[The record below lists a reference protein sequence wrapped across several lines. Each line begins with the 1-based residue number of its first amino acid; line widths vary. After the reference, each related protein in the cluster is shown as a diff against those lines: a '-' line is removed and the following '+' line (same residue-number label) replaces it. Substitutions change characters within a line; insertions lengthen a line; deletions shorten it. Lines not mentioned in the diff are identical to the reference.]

1 MTHAPTRTE
10 VIVVGAGPTGLTLAC
25 DLARRGV
32 PALLVEQ
39 AGALFPGSRGKGLQP
54 RTQEVFEDLGLLAA
68 VRAAGRPYPRMLN
81 WEDGERQGEWDLVGG
96 PGPVAPDPTVP
107 FPSVWMLP
115 QWRTQEL
122 LHERLR
128 ELGGEVVLGTALSG
142 LDQYPDRVEARLT
155 GPDGAERTV
164 SARYLVAA
172 DGGRSTV
179 RRAVGIPMAGEQVD
193 PRPALVA
200 DLEIDGLD
208 RGNWHVWPKAP
219 GGPLLL
225 CPLPSTT
232 AFQLFAQFGAE
243 PSAEAGTEAGAEP
256 SAEAGTEAGAE
267 AGAEPDT
274 SPEGVRRTVAARTHL
289 PESALGRVHWASG
302 FRPRT
307 ALAERFREGR
317 VFLAGD
323 AAHLHSPAG
332 GQGLNTGIQDAYNLG
347 WKLGQVLRHGADE
360 ALLDSYEEERLPIA
374 AEVLEISTRLH
385 RAGGVRAGGLR
396 RGPRTEQLGLGYED
410 GPLTVEARPG
420 LAEDALRAGERAPD
434 APLDGTASGPT
445 DNTADSTADN
455 GSAGESDSGSAGGTG
470 SARRLFEL
478 FRGPHV
484 TVLAVGRALPEL
496 PAGVHGHRI
505 DGGVTERVYGPGL
518 FVVRPDGY
526 LGLATHDPADLPGY
540 LGRLG
545 LR

>member
-10 VIVVGAGPTGLTLAC
+10 VLVVGAGPTGLTLAC

-54 RTQEVFEDLGLLAA
+54 RTQEVFEDLGLLTA
-68 VRAAGRPYPRMLN
+68 VHAAGRPYPRMLS
-81 WEDGERQGEWDLVGG
+81 WEDGEPQGEWDLVGG

-155 GPDGAERTV
+155 GPDGTELTV

-243 PSAEAGTEAGAEP
+243 GGAEAGAEGG
-256 SAEAGTEAGAE
+256 AGND
-267 AGAEPDT
+267 AEPDT

-323 AAHLHSPAG
+323 AAHMHSPAG
-332 GQGLNTGIQDAYNLG
+332 GQGLNTSIQDAYNLG

-374 AEVLEISTRLH
+374 ADVLEISTRLH

-434 APLDGTASGPT
+434 APLDGAANATADSGPAGGTASGAASG
-445 DNTADSTADN
+445 TADS
-455 GSAGESDSGSAGGTG
+455 GPAGGTG

-484 TVLAVGRALPEL
+484 TVLAVGRDLPEL
-496 PAGVHGHRI
+496 PAGVHGHRV

-540 LGRLG
+540 LDRLG

>member
-1 MTHAPTRTE
+1 MTHAPIRTE
-10 VIVVGAGPTGLTLAC
+10 VLVVGAGPTGLTLAC

-32 PALLVEQ
+32 SALLVEQ

-54 RTQEVFEDLGLLAA
+54 RTQEVFEDLGLLTA
-68 VRAAGRPYPRMLN
+68 VHAAGRPYPRMLN
-81 WEDGERQGEWDLVGG
+81 WEDGEPQGEWDLVGG
-96 PGPVAPDPTVP
+96 PGPAVPDPTVP

-142 LDQYPDRVEARLT
+142 LDQFPDRVEARLT
-155 GPDGAERTV
+155 GPDGTERTV

-179 RRAVGIPMAGEQVD
+179 RRAVGIPMAGGQVD

-208 RGNWHVWPKAP
+208 RRNWHVWPKAP

-232 AFQLFAQFGAE
+232 AFQLFAQFGTGGE
-243 PSAEAGTEAGAEP
+243 PENAAAGGAEN
-256 SAEAGTEAGAE
+256 E
-267 AGAEPDT
+267 AEPDT

-323 AAHLHSPAG
+323 AAHIHSPAG
-332 GQGLNTGIQDAYNLG
+332 GQGLNTSVQDAYNLG

-360 ALLDSYEEERLPIA
+360 ALVDSYEEERLPIA
-374 AEVLEISTRLH
+374 ADVLEISTRLH
-385 RAGGVRAGGLR
+385 RAGGVGAGGLR

-434 APLDGTASGPT
+434 APLDAPLDALDAPLDGTANGT
-445 DNTADSTADN
+445 KNDAADN
-455 GSAGESDSGSAGGTG
+455 GADSGTG
-470 SARRLFEL
+470 EARRLFDL

-484 TVLAVGRALPEL
+484 TVLAVGRALPGL

>member
-1 MTHAPTRTE
+1 MAHAQNRSETE
-10 VIVVGAGPTGLTLAC
+10 VLIVGAGPTGLTLAC

-32 PALLVEQ
+32 SALLVEQ
-39 AGALFPGSRGKGLQP
+39 APALFPGSRGKGLQP

-68 VRAAGRPYPRMLN
+68 VHADGRPYPRMVS
-81 WEDGERQGEWDLVGG
+81 WENGERQGEWDLVGR
-96 PGPVAPDPTVP
+96 AEPDPTVP
-107 FPSVWMLP
+107 FPEVWMLP

-128 ELGGEVVLGTALSG
+128 EFGGEVAFGTALSG
-142 LDQYPDRVEARLT
+142 LDQHPDRVEARLT
-155 GPDGAERTV
+155 GPDGTGRTV
-164 SARYLVAA
+164 TARYLVAA

-179 RRAVGIPMAGEQVD
+179 RRTVGIPMTGEQVD
-193 PRPALVA
+193 PHPALVA
-200 DLEIDGLD
+200 DVEIDGLD
-208 RGNWHVWPKAP
+208 RENWHCWPKAS

-232 AFQLFAQFGAE
+232 AFQLFAQFDA
-243 PSAEAGTEAGAEP
+243 ARD
-256 SAEAGTEAGAE
+256 
-267 AGAEPDT
+267 PDT
-274 SPEGVRRTVAARTHL
+274 SAEGVRRTVAARTHL
-289 PESALGRVHWASG
+289 PESAVGAVHWASG
-302 FRPRT
+302 FRPRA

-323 AAHLHSPAG
+323 AAHIHSPAG
-332 GQGLNTGIQDAYNLG
+332 GQGLNTSIQDAYNLG

-360 ALLDSYEEERLPIA
+360 ALLDSYEQERLPVA
-374 AEVLEISTRLH
+374 ADVLEISTRLH
-385 RAGGVRAGGLR
+385 RAGGVRAGALR

-420 LAEDALRAGERAPD
+420 LPEDALRAGERAPD
-434 APLDGTASGPT
+434 APLDTR
-445 DNTADSTADN
+445 
-455 GSAGESDSGSAGGTG
+455 GG
-470 SARRLFEL
+470 RRLFEL

-484 TVLAVGRALPEL
+484 TVLAIGHPLPPL
-496 PAGVHGHRI
+496 PAGVRGARV
-505 DGGVTERVYGPGL
+505 DGGVAERAYGRGL

-540 LGRLG
+540 LARFG

>member
-1 MTHAPTRTE
+1 MTHARTQTE
-10 VIVVGAGPTGLTLAC
+10 VLVVGAGPTGLTLAC

-32 PALLVEQ
+32 SALLVEK

-68 VRAAGRPYPRMLN
+68 VHAAGRPYPRMLS
-81 WEDGERQGEWDLVGG
+81 WEDGERQGEWDLVGT
-96 PGPVAPDPTVP
+96 PEPDPTVP
-107 FPSVWMLP
+107 FPAVWMLP

-122 LHERLR
+122 LYERLR
-128 ELGGEVVLGTALSG
+128 ELGGEVAFGTALSG
-142 LDQYPDRVEARLT
+142 LDQHPDRVEARLT

-172 DGGRSTV
+172 DGGRSAV

-193 PRPALVA
+193 PRPSLVA
-200 DLEIDGLD
+200 DLEVDGLD
-208 RGNWHVWPKAP
+208 RENWHIWPKAP
-219 GGPLLL
+219 GGAVLL

-232 AFQLFAQFGAE
+232 AFQLFAQFGGE
-243 PSAEAGTEAGAEP
+243 DGSGPQ
-256 SAEAGTEAGAE
+256 
-267 AGAEPDT
+267 EPDT
-274 SPEGVRRTVAARTHL
+274 SAAGVRRTIAARTHL
-289 PESALGRVHWASG
+289 PESALGRVHWASD
-302 FRPRT
+302 FRPRA
-307 ALAERFREGR
+307 ALAERLRDGR

-323 AAHLHSPAG
+323 AAHIHSPAG
-332 GQGLNTGIQDAYNLG
+332 GQGLNTSVQDAYNLG

-360 ALLDSYEEERLPIA
+360 ALLDSYEAERLPIA
-374 AEVLEISTRLH
+374 ADVLDISTRLH
-385 RAGGVRAGGLR
+385 RAGGVRDGGLR

-434 APLDGTASGPT
+434 APLDGSVLDAAT
-445 DNTADSTADN
+445 
-455 GSAGESDSGSAGGTG
+455 GT
-470 SARRLFEL
+470 ARRLFDL

-496 PAGVHGHRI
+496 PELPAGVHGHRI
-505 DGGVTERVYGPGL
+505 DGGVAERAYGQGL

-526 LGLATHDPADLPGY
+526 LGLATHDPSDLPGY
-540 LGRLG
+540 LARLG

>member
-10 VIVVGAGPTGLTLAC
+10 VLVVGAGPTGLTLAC

-32 PALLVEQ
+32 SALLVEQ
-39 AGALFPGSRGKGLQP
+39 AEALFPGSRGKGLQP
-54 RTQEVFEDLGLLAA
+54 RTQEVFEDLGLLTA

-81 WEDGERQGEWDLVGG
+81 WEDGEPQGEWDLVGG
-96 PGPVAPDPTVP
+96 PGPAVPDPTVP

-142 LDQYPDRVEARLT
+142 LDQFPDRVEARLT

-179 RRAVGIPMAGEQVD
+179 RRAVGIPMAGGQVD

-208 RGNWHVWPKAP
+208 RRNWHVWPKAP

-243 PSAEAGTEAGAEP
+243 GGAENE
-256 SAEAGTEAGAE
+256 AEG
-267 AGAEPDT
+267 GAEPDT

-323 AAHLHSPAG
+323 AAHIHSPAG
-332 GQGLNTGIQDAYNLG
+332 GQGLNTSVQDAYNLG

-385 RAGGVRAGGLR
+385 RAGGTGAGGLR

-434 APLDGTASGPT
+434 APLDDTANDG
-445 DNTADSTADN
+445 
-455 GSAGESDSGSAGGTG
+455 AGGTANG
-470 SARRLFEL
+470 TAGGTANSGANSAADSGTGEARRLFDL

-505 DGGVTERVYGPGL
+505 DGGITERVYGPGL

>member
-142 LDQYPDRVEARLT
+142 LEQYPDRVEARLT

-243 PSAEAGTEAGAEP
+243 PSAEAGT
-256 SAEAGTEAGAE
+256 E

-396 RGPRTEQLGLGYED
+396 RGPQTEQLGLGYED

-445 DNTADSTADN
+445 DNTANSTADSTADN

>member
-243 PSAEAGTEAGAEP
+243 PSAEGGTGRG
-256 SAEAGTEAGAE
+256 AEAGTEH
-267 AGAEPDT
+267 GAEPDT

-289 PESALGRVHWASG
+289 PESALGRVHWASA

-445 DNTADSTADN
+445 DNTANSTTDSTADN